1 MSVEEGPAYG
11 GAILAMVGAKEYETV
26 GDAVNTFVTTKDVV
40 MPCDALTEKYEL
52 RYSYFKKLYPAL
64 KGIF

>member
-40 MPCDALTEKYEL
+40 MP
-52 RYSYFKKLYPAL
+52 
-64 KGIF
+64 